1 MRIDSKNIDEIF
13 IASEHVFGKIVIQK
27 LTNHLEKMREENPDF
42 IFSVFKLLKYSKESF
57 NYYVMRKTEVDD
69 PYTPFSNDNL
79 GFDSSLLLYVE
90 IDDLEQLKSRK
101 NEKVSSKG
109 IWASKKDFDNDVE
122 KIYNKNVEKLM
133 KNFEDWKTK

>member
-13 IASEHVFGKIVIQK
+13 VASEHVFGRIVIQK
-27 LTNHLEKMREENPDF
+27 LTNHLEKMRAENPDL
-42 IFSVFKLLKYSKESF
+42 IFSVYRLLKYSKESF
-57 NYYVMRKTEVDD
+57 NYHVMRKAEVDD

-79 GFDSSLLLYVE
+79 GFDSSLLLSVE
-90 IDDLEQLKSRK
+90 IDDLERLGSQK

-109 IWASKKDFDNDVE
+109 VWASKEDFDNDVE
-122 KIYNKNVEKLM
+122 TIYNKNVEKLM